1 VSLAPSRQ
9 LPVLDWRSPSGAYFD
24 PSQRYRYTLWRT
36 WQADL
41 PTVVFVM
48 LNPSTADASCVDPT
62 VRRCLNLAQS
72 WGFGRLEVVNLF
84 AFRTPYPRELR
95 RVKSPVG
102 KDNDRFLLD
111 AAQRANAVVLAW
123 GNQGGWLQ
131 RDQVVLDLLQPDGRF
146 YCLGKTQAHQPR
158 HPLYSKRDTPLHPLA
173 SPVRGDKRL

>member
-1 VSLAPSRQ
+1 MSAARSLPA
-9 LPVLDWRSPSGAYFD
+9 LDWRSPCGAYID

-36 WQADL
+36 WQPDL

-62 VRRCLNLAQS
+62 IRRCLNLAHS

-102 KDNDRFLLD
+102 KHNDEFLLD
-111 AAQRANAVVLAW
+111 ATQRADAVVLAW

-131 RDQVVLDLLQPDGRF
+131 RDQAVLNLLQPNGRF
-146 YCLGKTQAHQPR
+146 FCLGKTQSNQPR
-158 HPLYSKRDTPLHPLA
+158 HPLYSKRDTPLYSVLGP
-173 SPVRGDKRL
+173 